1 MANLKTSLLVAGAVV
16 LLVAVFWWIQPNFWK
31 KEPVK
36 EPVKVQYQVAAG
48 GANELRAQV
57 IKKYG
62 IDKKHGIDFE
72 IVTTDPGELERRIA
86 NGESYLAD
94 ISPFTILAAKQ
105 KNINLLVIS
114 PSVLYRYHVL
124 VSIDSHI
131 ASVQELK
138 GKKIGTQPK
147 VTAAYIATAIA
158 LKAGGIDVEKDV
170 SMVFGNIPQTAAAV
184 EKGEADAAMVAYPPA
199 ASLIASGKFKS
210 AAALGDIWS
219 QKEGGLVLPFVAL
232 VANKDWY
239 EHNKDTAKRAVET
252 ILDAGRFIQERPSAI
267 SELTDYL
274 NKYNLNTP
282 PIRALL
288 ETNSPKQF
296 PNNYGEKEVMAFE
309 RYFAQAKELKIIP
322 ADAPMDSFLVK
333 PSELGL

>member
-31 KEPVK
+31 K

-184 EKGEADAAMVAYPPA
+184 EKGEADAAMVAYTPA